1 MRRDAPLIFVV
12 VAASSVCWWPVIIE
26 PTLDLAWW
34 VPLIVVAL
42 CSGLATILSG
52 GRWLLFA
59 VVSAA
64 ATLVGLLAGFTIW
77 PLEDG
82 IAQSYSG
89 IAAVAATLA
98 VFFIS
103 LVTGLLC
110 TRVPI
115 SNEQLRRVIWLAFLC
130 VAAFGPAALA
140 VRPSIVGHRLA
151 RNEYLAFARVSSL
164 HDAVERTRTEPGN
177 PDRVCEGGVLQ
188 KNYFGPPFTERDWH
202 YIAGNFVTE
211 DGYAI
216 GITIDCSQSRH
227 YLISAIPK
235 RGKSDGTRRFC
246 VDESGQVGC
255 GPEWDLAGKRNVCAL
270 CPR

>member
-1 MRRDAPLIFVV
+1 MRRNVPLIFVV
-12 VAASSVCWWPVIIE
+12 VAASAVCWWPVIIE

-34 VPLIVVAL
+34 VPLSVATL
-42 CSGLATILSG
+42 CSALATILSG

-64 ATLVGLLAGFTIW
+64 ATLVGLMAGSMIW

-89 IAAVAATLA
+89 IVAVVAALA
-98 VFFIS
+98 VFFTS
-103 LVTGLLC
+103 LVTGLLALL
-110 TRVPI
+110 VPVL
-115 SNEQLRRVIWLAFLC
+115 NEKLRRVVWLALLC
-130 VAAFGPAALA
+130 VAAFGPVALA
-140 VRPSIVGHRLA
+140 VRPPIVAHRLA
-151 RNEYLAFARVSSL
+151 HNEYLAFARVSSL
-164 HDAVERTRTEPGN
+164 EDAVERTDPGH
-177 PDRVCEGGVLQ
+177 VCESAALQ
-188 KNYFGPPFTERDWH
+188 KNYSGPPFTERDWR

-216 GITIDCSQSRH
+216 GITIDCSQPRH
-227 YLISAIPK
+227 YLISALPK

-246 VDESGQVGC
+246 ANESGKVGC
-255 GPEWDLAGKRNVCAL
+255 GPEWDPAEKRNMCAP